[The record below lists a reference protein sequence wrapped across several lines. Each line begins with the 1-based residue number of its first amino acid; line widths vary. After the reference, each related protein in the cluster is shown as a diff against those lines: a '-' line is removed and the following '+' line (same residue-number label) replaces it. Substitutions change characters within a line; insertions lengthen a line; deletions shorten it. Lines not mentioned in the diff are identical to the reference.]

1 MEYTIL
7 ILALPILSFL
17 ILALTGMYMHSGLD
31 RHTVTGRCYYIK
43 LSHRYQLLYSS
54 AHCRRSIPDTDSM
67 EYPVASF
74 YGISPH

>member
-7 ILALPILSFL
+7 ILALPIFSFL
-17 ILALTGMYMHSGLD
+17 ILALTGMYMKHRIAGLIG
-31 RHTVTGRCYYIK
+31 TLS

-67 EYPVASF
+67 EYPMASF